1 MNTGALNLLSS
12 ACTTNMAT
20 VNTVENSTGNGSEG
34 RSVSTNSTGFLSVI
48 AQINQVAQMHEKE
61 SSNSDTDANGTIPEH
76 EASTH
81 SESVINPATNLSS
94 CPPPV
99 PNLSIPSRPPNRD
112 VSPLTMPSTEASS
125 TLEERRVS
133 IHNIG
138 FVETDNGLQLSIPMT
153 TRQEAKHTFKESY
166 NDGYNSNDELG
177 PFFDAVAGEQFDF
190 SDEEEEDSLVSTP
203 VEPMANSNAPAESG
217 SNYDTPAEPSAINN
231 TLDTPAINEAAI
243 NLITVAQLKE
253 ELKKRKLSQ
262 SGVKTILQLKLLVAL
277 TSPTSQII
285 SSVANRT
292 EQLQVPVVPDFPPGA
307 TWKRADT
314 RNLCC
319 P

>member
-1 MNTGALNLLSS
+1 
-12 ACTTNMAT
+12 
-20 VNTVENSTGNGSEG
+20 
-34 RSVSTNSTGFLSVI
+34 
-48 AQINQVAQMHEKE
+48 
-61 SSNSDTDANGTIPEH
+61 
-76 EASTH
+76 
-81 SESVINPATNLSS
+81 
-94 CPPPV
+94 
-99 PNLSIPSRPPNRD
+99 
-112 VSPLTMPSTEASS
+112 
-125 TLEERRVS
+125 
-133 IHNIG
+133 
-138 FVETDNGLQLSIPMT
+138 VETDNGLQLSIPMT